1 MLNREEWLLLVN
13 EYKQNGH
20 TNIKAFSTSR
30 QVGYQAFRYWLQ
42 KSSLENGEVAIIPNV
57 EKSKGKLLPVMIQG
71 KTIPKLHLSINEVD
85 VFLEAHFDAS
95 LLKRVVTVLKEC

>member
-13 EYKQNGH
+13 EYKQSGQ

-42 KSSLENGEVAIIPNV
+42 KSSLENGEVVIHPNV

-71 KTIPKLHLSINEVD
+71 NANPKLHLNVNEVD
-85 VFLEAHFDAS
+85 VFLEANFDVS
-95 LLKRVVTVLKEC
+95 LLKRVVTALKEC